1 MYSVAFETGERAK
14 TGKIF
19 FLLGLILLV
28 FLFLPHYSFALAVP
42 YSSITE
48 DTVWSV
54 ENSPYV
60 LTKTLTIQNTATLT
74 IDEGVIVKF
83 KGTTIQVKGGL
94 VVNGSNENHVVFSS
108 YWDDSAG
115 GDTNGDGGLSKPS
128 SLDYWQV
135 YFFDSLKPRHL
146 RYIDA
151 RYSSQPFYL
160 NQTVATSTLSDVTIS
175 HVGSGIGTAF
185 ANIEARN
192 LIISDAMR
200 HALWL
205 NGGVIDIEN
214 GDFSAADFYREGVSI
229 NYGAN
234 VRLHNIKVRELQ
246 YGPAVKVTNSNV
258 SISSSTFSGNP
269 GVGISVSGNTNVRVS
284 SSVIENNASSAVYA
298 SGGNLVMEDS
308 VIRGNR
314 RGIDIVTGSGGAP
327 SIFARNSVIVNNEL
341 GGVRNGGASGS
352 AVDVRENYWGDAS
365 GPYHA
370 TENPGGLGNLIQGEA
385 LFTPWLSED
394 PTPEKTELEPVLII
408 PGIGGSELYNGDE
421 LIWLNL
427 GKMFDDVGDQFI
439 TENLALD
446 DDGRSIVTSII
457 AKDIIDDIL
466 GTVGGINFK
475 IADIFKGLMSQ
486 LEVEGYVRNKSIYL
500 FPYDWRLNLEN
511 TADLLSE
518 KINAIKTVTGASKV
532 NVIAHS
538 MGGLLAKSY
547 FSEYG
552 YGDVNKL
559 IFVGTPHLGSPKAA
573 RIIVSGDQMEIPWL
587 DSDRIKELGRRSPA
601 VYELLPNNGYFSEQG
616 GYVKPYKFFG
626 VSNYYNLAETKEYLT
641 SKGASQNIFE
651 LADHFQNQ
659 LGLFSPLFVDTYN
672 ITGCKVNTQ
681 SAYSLGVGGN
691 VGKIGYSSGDGTVP
705 LLSGGGINLGEDH
718 QFYAKNAS
726 HLSLPS
732 SEYVRDAIVNILLNR
747 PVASSD
753 KFGNDRT
760 FCNFKGKTLTWRS
773 PVAVHIYDEEGKHT
787 GPIENGLERGIPN
800 VGYDIIDGETF
811 IYLPTDEGQNYR
823 IEGTGTDTGTFDLL
837 ISENE
842 NGENITTSMF
852 NDVAVDTNTNIKFS
866 ISDQSSDDTIVV
878 EKGLESKEIVRNSV
892 LAGQLGD
899 DIVPP
904 ETEPHVIGDEGNG
917 GWYRSD
923 VHVSLSAMDDLSGVL
938 ISNYSLDGGITFNTY
953 TEGIVIST
961 EGETELKF
969 YSVDKAGNNEAIKSV
984 MIKIDKTYPQ
994 FVTYFDIATKGYVFK
1009 GVNGEDA
1016 VCDFRSCMIVDQA
1029 GNKSILEY
1037 LFENTGAVY
1046 KLIFTSLQFGEIK
1059 KSVEVN
1065 KFTVTFDEKDGIIKK
1080 YIQDWQVDK
1089 KEVLKI
1095 EYSPP
1100 RDESSVYSGGVKSV
1114 LAGKRTLQ
1122 IYIKSLSTEYAI
1134 K

>member
-394 PTPEKTELEPVLII
+394 PTLEKPAGFSSVAFI
-408 PGIGGSELYNGDE
+408 PGLEASRLYRPGFLYDDRLWEPNFAGDVEALYLSSVTGESLDPDIYTGGVLDE
-421 LIWLNL
+421 IF
-427 GKMFDDVGDQFI
+427 G
-439 TENLALD
+439 
-446 DDGRSIVTSII
+446 
-457 AKDIIDDIL
+457 
-466 GTVGGINFK
+466 VGGNIY
-475 IADIFKGLMSQ
+475 KGFISFM
-486 LEVEGYVRNKSIYL
+486 EGLVSDGTISEFTPL
-500 FPYDWRLNLEN
+500 PYDWRKDARDVVANPVKLKSN
-511 TADLLSE
+511 TYSMITE
-518 KINAIKTVTGASKV
+518 IKRMAAGSKSGKVTL
-532 NVIAHS
+532 IAHS
-538 MGGLLAKSY
+538 NGGLVAKEIINALDREGKSGLIDKLILVASPALGTPEALDSMLHGAKFFLNFPSKETTRELVENMRSGYTLLPSREYFERVDTERQPIVEFSPGTVATLPFRDIYGTSISDYDNLRKFILGENGGRLEPDASHVATPNVLKENFLISSEEHHALLDSWTAPQGIRVVEIAGWGLATPYGVRYDAVKKHNCAVENGLYVCRNYDVIDPQPLITYEGDETVVYPSAVAMGGERYFLNLDRYNESKLGTTINRSHKNIFEVPFIHDLINLVIVNQQMTVLPDYVTSLLPQDDGGFKHVQLAVHSPVTLHIYDSFGAHTGLVPSSDPVSGLVGIEEQIPNSY
-547 FSEYG
+547 YWQIGEGQYAGSS
-552 YGDVNKL
+552 GDTTIRAYLNSYASGTFTLEIKELNGEVVSTTTVFKDIPISTTTVASIATGPGSNMILTLDMNGDSVTDVQISPGGLTPVELIGIIKGFVSTLNLKIQREEQLYRRLDKLERELLNERKNDIAEKEVTEASFNKL
-559 IFVGTPHLGSPKAA
+559 INLIEQYGGKGVLSKDE
-573 RIIVSGDQMEIPWL
+573 SLWL
-587 DSDRIKELGRRSPA
+587 ID
-601 VYELLPNNGYFSEQG
+601 V
-616 GYVKPYKFFG
+616 VK
-626 VSNYYNLAETKEYLT
+626 S
-641 SKGASQNIFE
+641 I
-651 LADHFQNQ
+651 
-659 LGLFSPLFVDTYN
+659 
-672 ITGCKVNTQ
+672 
-681 SAYSLGVGGN
+681 
-691 VGKIGYSSGDGTVP
+691 
-705 LLSGGGINLGEDH
+705 
-718 QFYAKNAS
+718 
-726 HLSLPS
+726 
-732 SEYVRDAIVNILLNR
+732 
-747 PVASSD
+747 
-753 KFGNDRT
+753 
-760 FCNFKGKTLTWRS
+760 KTL
-773 PVAVHIYDEEGKHT
+773 I
-787 GPIENGLERGIPN
+787 
-800 VGYDIIDGETF
+800 
-811 IYLPTDEGQNYR
+811 
-823 IEGTGTDTGTFDLL
+823 
-837 ISENE
+837 
-842 NGENITTSMF
+842 
-852 NDVAVDTNTNIKFS
+852 
-866 ISDQSSDDTIVV
+866 
-878 EKGLESKEIVRNSV
+878 
-892 LAGQLGD
+892 
-899 DIVPP
+899 
-904 ETEPHVIGDEGNG
+904 
-917 GWYRSD
+917 
-923 VHVSLSAMDDLSGVL
+923 
-938 ISNYSLDGGITFNTY
+938 
-953 TEGIVIST
+953 
-961 EGETELKF
+961 
-969 YSVDKAGNNEAIKSV
+969 
-984 MIKIDKTYPQ
+984 
-994 FVTYFDIATKGYVFK
+994 
-1009 GVNGEDA
+1009 
-1016 VCDFRSCMIVDQA
+1016 
-1029 GNKSILEY
+1029 
-1037 LFENTGAVY
+1037 
-1046 KLIFTSLQFGEIK
+1046 
-1059 KSVEVN
+1059 
-1065 KFTVTFDEKDGIIKK
+1065 
-1080 YIQDWQVDK
+1080 
-1089 KEVLKI
+1089 
-1095 EYSPP
+1095 
-1100 RDESSVYSGGVKSV
+1100 
-1114 LAGKRTLQ
+1114 
-1122 IYIKSLSTEYAI
+1122 
-1134 K
+1134 